1 MHAEFSVEFTDATI
15 SNDPF
20 DFNWTWMDGT
30 SYFSNGTL
38 NMSHIFTDDN
48 IGQNNVYVIVT
59 NLATGCTDSVPFV
72 IDVQGIP
79 EVDNVFTPNGD
90 NVNDHFSFDAYG
102 MSYIDISI
110 YNRWG
115 QLVNKWSGMNKKWD
129 GLGIDGKELPEGAY
143 FYTLIAEGED
153 GHYYEYKGSIT
164 LIR

>member
-38 NMSHIFTDDN
+38 SMNHIFTNDN

-79 EVDNVFTPNGD
+79 
-90 NVNDHFSFDAYG
+90 
-102 MSYIDISI
+102 
-110 YNRWG
+110 
-115 QLVNKWSGMNKKWD
+115 
-129 GLGIDGKELPEGAY
+129 
-143 FYTLIAEGED
+143 
-153 GHYYEYKGSIT
+153 GS
-164 LIR
+164 R